1 MQRVLIGCPTYDGQ
15 SYCISRFLEQ
25 LKLVKGAHDVL
36 FVDNSESDTHQNM
49 ITGAGFEVIRNRNA
63 GEDRIAKIISNRQKI
78 IDRFLEKKYDA
89 LLFLDTDIL
98 PPEDI
103 LPRMLT
109 HKKEIVTGVYL
120 GAMKIQGKIRQAPV
134 IYDFSHKKDYFRPVP
149 LNSVLDD
156 DVREIAA
163 SGFGCILISRAV
175 LEKVQLRYNKELGS
189 GEDIPFCR
197 DARELHGFK
206 TFVDTSIK
214 CTHMQKEKDF
224 DFPAGITH
232 FSFVYELE

>member
-15 SYCISRFLEQ
+15 SHCIERFLEQ
-25 LKLVKGAHDVL
+25 LKLVKGPHDVL
-36 FVDNSESDTHQNM
+36 FVDNSENDLHAQTIQA
-49 ITGAGFEVIRNRNA
+49 AGFEVLQNKNA
-63 GEDRIAKIISNRQKI
+63 GQDRISKIISNRQKI
-78 IDRFLEKKYDA
+78 IDRMLQKKYDY

-103 LPRMLT
+103 IPRLLS
-109 HKKEIVTGVYL
+109 HKKDIITGTYL

-134 IYDFSHKKDYFRPVP
+134 IYDFSHKKDYFKPVP
-149 LNSVLDD
+149 LNDVLGES
-156 DVREIAA
+156 VREIAA
-163 SGFGCILISRAV
+163 CGFGCILISRAV

-197 DARELHGFK
+197 DARELHSFK

-214 CTHMQKEKDF
+214 CTHMQKERDLN
-224 DFPAGITH
+224 FPAGVAN

>member
-15 SYCISRFLEQ
+15 SYCIGRFVEQ
-25 LKLVKGAHDVL
+25 LKLVKGPNDVL
-36 FVDNSESDTHQNM
+36 FVDNSGNDAHSE
-49 ITGAGFEVIRNRNA
+49 IIKAAGFEVIRNKNA

-78 IDRFLEKKYDA
+78 IDRFLEKRYDA

-103 LPRMLT
+103 ISRMIA
-109 HKKEIVTGVYL
+109 HKKDIVTGVYL

-149 LNSVLDD
+149 LNSVLDED
-156 DVREIAA
+156 LREIAA
-163 SGFGCILISRAV
+163 SGFGCILISRPV

-214 CTHMQKEKDF
+214 CTHMQKERDLN
-224 DFPAGITH
+224 FPAGIAS
-232 FSFVYELE
+232 FSFEYELE